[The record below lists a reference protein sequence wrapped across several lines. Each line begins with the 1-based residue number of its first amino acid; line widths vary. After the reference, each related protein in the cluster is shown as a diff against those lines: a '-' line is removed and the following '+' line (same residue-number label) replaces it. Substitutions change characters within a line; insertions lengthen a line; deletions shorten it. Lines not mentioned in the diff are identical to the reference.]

1 MKVAILETVKAS
13 AGFELEFDRII
24 IEALREC
31 GHNPVMM
38 LPEGAKL
45 DYDFDVPK
53 YYLSGGGIISYDGVK
68 GLKKIWYSYLREKR
82 RVKWFDAAVG
92 MAKEKGIDAI
102 VLTTATYRYMRALKK
117 SRLRNIDIPV
127 FFIFL
132 GVNPQE
138 KPRFLSKAN
147 DCLPYK
153 NIHLCVTTL
162 RDDFGENRPRNV
174 KLIKPPVMIPKKCQ
188 CQAEHNPLR
197 IGFFG
202 HYRKGE
208 KNIDWLLRLANEAVF
223 NRPVKFVIQLVPT
236 TEEDRREVEQIV
248 AGYKENQV
256 EFITHKLLNDDWY
269 NAIQSVDIVYLPYTA
284 ERYLYNW
291 SAIYFTAIGAKKP
304 VLTTNVLNPEVMKK
318 YSIGAY
324 IDVNDFSL
332 FRHEM
337 ETFVDGYEKEKNK
350 YALELEKAN
359 MEYGKMT
366 FINNLLKNDT

>member
-31 GHNPVMM
+31 GHEPVMM
-38 LPEGAKL
+38 LPENAKL

-82 RVKWFDAAVG
+82 RVKWFDAAVDV
-92 MAKEKGIDAI
+92 AEKKNIDAI
-102 VLTTATYRYMRALKK
+102 VLTTATYRYMRSLKK
-117 SRLRNIDIPV
+117 SRLRNSDIPV
-127 FFIFL
+127 FFVFL

-138 KPRFLSKAN
+138 MPKFMAKAK

-162 RDDFGENRPRNV
+162 REDFGSERPGNV
-174 KLIKPPVMIPKKCQ
+174 RLIKPPVMIPANCQ
-188 CQAEHNPLR
+188 SQAEHMPLR

-208 KNIDWLLRLANEAVF
+208 KNIEWLLRIINEANF
-223 NRPVKFVIQLVPT
+223 NRPIKFVIQLAPT
-236 TEEDRREVEQIV
+236 TEEDSEDVDKIV
-248 AGYKENQV
+248 SGYRDDERI
-256 EFITHKLLNDDWY
+256 EFITQKLLKDDWY
-269 NAIQSVDIVYLPYTA
+269 NAIQSVDVVYLPYTA

-291 SAIYFTAIGAKKP
+291 SAIYFTAIGARKV
-304 VLTTNVLNPEVMKK
+304 VLTTKVLNPEVMNT
-318 YSIGAY
+318 YHIGEY
-324 IDVNDFSL
+324 IDTNDFGV
-332 FRHEM
+332 FCQQIEK
-337 ETFVDGYEKEKNK
+337 FVNNYDQNK
-350 YALELEKAN
+350 KRYLDALESAN
-359 MEYGKMT
+359 QEYRKVA
-366 FINNLLKNDT
+366 FIHNLLKK